1 MKFRGT
7 KLSRRTLALL
17 AAAVIMLGGSGVT
30 GTKAAL
36 TVFSPNYDATI
47 ATNTL
52 GVELTEAVNGG
63 KTEILPD
70 GGAFTLTNDKTFAIG
85 KEYKDSIGVLNS
97 GSADEYVRVI
107 VRKYWVEKDQTEKT
121 EQTLKLKPEWIEL
134 IPAAG
139 WKEVKGDNDEYS
151 IYYRSTPLG
160 TSETD
165 NSAVLF
171 TGFRIN
177 EQVKTAGK
185 KIMIGDQEYAS
196 DAEAAAAAQDGDTI
210 TYTYT
215 YDGCTFNIEAEAQ
228 SVQTHNY
235 QDAMKSVWG
244 VNASDV
250 L

>member
-17 AAAVIMLGGSGVT
+17 AAAVIMLGGSGVM

-36 TVFSPNYDATI
+36 TVFSPNFDATI

-52 GVELTEAVNGG
+52 GVELTEAV
-63 KTEILPD
+63 D
-70 GGAFTLTNDKTFAIG
+70 GGSAVTIPDKGTFTLTNDETLSVG
-85 KEYKDSIGVLNS
+85 KSYKDSIGVSNS
-97 GSADEYVRVI
+97 GTAAEYVRVI
-107 VRKYWVEKDQTEKT
+107 VRKYWIEMDQTEKT

-134 IPAAG
+134 TAADG
-139 WKEVKGDNDEYS
+139 WKEVKGDNEEYS
-151 IYYRSTPLG
+151 IYYRSEPLG
-160 TSETD
+160 VGE
-165 NSAVLF
+165 SAELF

-185 KIMIGDQEYAS
+185 KIMIGDKEYAS
-196 DAEAAAAAQDGDTI
+196 DAEAAAAAKDGDTI

-228 SVQTHNY
+228 SVQTHHY
-235 QDAMKSVWG
+235 QDAMRSVWG
-244 VNASDV
+244 VEAGAV